1 MRKTADKAMKTIFT
15 IILSVSVLTI
25 HAQNRISGKATTE
38 KGEPLPG
45 VNIFIENTY
54 DGASSDANGV
64 FYFTTSEKGMHILK
78 ATFIGFKSWQKEIS
92 IPVAD
97 SIHIEMQ
104 ESVNTLDAVTITAG
118 TFAAGDESRA
128 SIMKPLD
135 IYTTP
140 SANGD
145 VMAAMRT
152 MPGTQTAADDG
163 RLMVRGGDVYET
175 KTYIDGL
182 IAAEPYYSKTP
193 DIATRGRFAP
203 SLFSGVM
210 FSSGGYSAEYGQALS
225 SVLALNS
232 NDLATEDV
240 TGVSMMTIGAEAS
253 TTQRL
258 KNSSFSLTGGYTNL
272 ALYNLLFDSSV
283 DWKKPVESVSGTA
296 IYRYKTKSNGMFKG
310 YFTSDYGNLSY
321 FAPTDDPAYPILI
334 SNKGLTAYSNLLY
347 RDCFSEKACYR
358 IGISSTAQNNKL
370 GLGENSLDNRKL
382 NIETRFTTIH
392 DVSDGVKISW
402 GISETYNNFDENFA
416 DTTGFEHNAGYTDH
430 IIGVFTESE
439 IKFTKSLA
447 IRPGLRTE
455 YTSVLNLWNLS
466 PRFAIAL
473 KTGKDAQFSAA
484 WGLYYQNPQSEYLKI
499 SKNLDFEKATHYI
512 LGYQYGEASSRLFR
526 AEAYYKTYKDLVTWQ
541 TGPYNQPTNLQNDG
555 KGYARGIDI
564 FWRDLKSISG
574 FDYWITY
581 SYVDTKRRYSYYPVE
596 ATPDF
601 ISAHTFS
608 AVGKYW
614 VNKLNTQFGASFTA
628 SSGRPYN
635 DPASGNFMD
644 KKTKPYT
651 DLSLNLSHVFY
662 IGNQYSVLYCSVNN
676 VLGNNNVLSYRP
688 SGISEAQGN
697 YSLVPV
703 KRDIKRFI
711 FVGLFLNF

>member
-1 MRKTADKAMKTIFT
+1 MKTIFT
-15 IILSVSVLTI
+15 IILSVSFFTMQ
-25 HAQNRISGKATTE
+25 AQNRISGKAITE

-54 DGASSDANGV
+54 DGASSDAEGN
-64 FYFTTSEKGMHILK
+64 FSFTTSEKGLQTLK
-78 ATFIGFKSWQKEIS
+78 ATFIGFKPWQKEIS
-92 IPVAD
+92 IPVTD
-97 SIHIEMQ
+97 SVIIEMQ

-118 TFAAGDESRA
+118 SFAAADESRA

-225 SVLALNS
+225 SVLVLNS
-232 NDLATEDV
+232 NDLAVEDV
-240 TGVSMMTIGAEAS
+240 TGVSLMTIGGEAS
-253 TTQRL
+253 TTQRMI
-258 KNSSFSLTGGYTNL
+258 NSSLSLTGSYTNL
-272 ALYNLLFDSSV
+272 ALYDKLFKSTI
-283 DWKKPVESVSGTA
+283 DWKKPVEAVNGTA
-296 IYRYKTKSNGMFKG
+296 VYRYKTKDNGLFKG
-310 YFTSDYGNLSY
+310 YITADYGDLSY
-321 FAPTDDPAYPILI
+321 YAPTDDPAAPMLI
-334 SNKGLTAYSNLLY
+334 SNTGLTGYSNLSY
-347 RDCFSEKACYR
+347 RDCFTEKACYK
-358 IGISSTAQNNKL
+358 IGVSSTAQNNKL
-370 GLGENSLDNRKL
+370 GFGENSLENREL
-382 NIETRFTTIH
+382 NVEVRFTTTH

-402 GISETYNNFDENFA
+402 GVSDTYNNFDEEYVES
-416 DTTGFEHNAGYTDH
+416 TGFQHNSAFTDH
-430 IIGVFTESE
+430 ILGAFTESE
-439 IKFTKSLA
+439 IKFTKNLA

-466 PRFAIAL
+466 PRFAVAL
-473 KTGKDAQFSAA
+473 KTGKDAQLSAA
-484 WGLYYQNPQSEYLKI
+484 WGLYYQNPQPEYLKI
-499 SKNLDFEKATHYI
+499 STELGFEKATHYI
-512 LGYQYGEASSRLFR
+512 LGYQYGDASKRLFR
-526 AEAYYKTYKDLVTWQ
+526 AEAYYKTYNDLVTWQ
-541 TGPYNQPTNLQNDG
+541 AGPYNRPSNLKNDG
-555 KGYARGIDI
+555 GGYAGGVDL
-564 FWRDLKSISG
+564 FWRDMKSIKG
-574 FDYWITY
+574 LDYWITY
-581 SYVDTKRRYSYYPVE
+581 SFVDTKRRYSYFPVE

-608 AVGKYW
+608 AVAKYW
-614 VNKLNTQFGASFTA
+614 LHAINTQVGASFTA
-628 SSGRPYN
+628 ATGRPYN
-635 DPASGNFMD
+635 DPQSSVFMD
-644 KKTKPYT
+644 KMTESYS
-651 DLSLNLSHVFY
+651 DLSLNFSHVFY

-676 VLGNNNVLSYRP
+676 VLGNDNVLSYRP
-688 SGISEAQGN
+688 AGISEAQGN
-697 YSLVPV
+697 YVLVPV
-703 KRDIKRFI
+703 KRDIKRFV